1 MLYVEKIENHKIG
14 NNTPFADVAKSLG
27 WTLTIDENDTEKA
40 YDGSLWEKGYAPEK
54 PEPTKEEVRQTRE
67 ALYRDQKDPITCQI
81 QSLRDEEQTEEIIA
95 EIDALITKRAEIV
108 AKIKQDNPYPQKE

>member
-40 YDGSLWEKGYAPEK
+40 YDGSLWEKGFAPIK
-54 PEPTKEEVRQTRE
+54 PEPTKEEIRQTRQE
-67 ALYRDQKDPITCQI
+67 AYKVEVDPITCHI
-81 QSLRDEEQTEEIIA
+81 QRLGDEEQTEDIIA
-95 EIDALITKRAEIV
+95 EIDALIIKRAEIV
-108 AKIKQDNPYPQKE
+108 AKIKEENPYPEE